1 VATKEEITAGINGVE
16 ARLERLLPGI
26 VANLDKPLPEGS
38 WTVHDALCHMAA
50 DAHSVPRWRRM
61 VDAAIS
67 GTSARPAG
75 FNLDEYNQQGIDSRK
90 GKPIDE
96 VVQEIRDGLHSDAAI
111 VAGLDSALLAQEM
124 PNFRG
129 ELQPASERLKFTTGG
144 HNHMHLDDIEKA
156 INAATQSRA

>member
-1 VATKEEITAGINGVE
+1 MATKAEITAGIQDVE

-26 VANLDKPLPEGS
+26 VANLEQPLPEGN

-50 DAHSVPRWRRM
+50 DAHSVPRWQRM
-61 VDAAIS
+61 VDAAINGKS
-67 GTSARPAG
+67 TRPPG
-75 FNLDEYNQQGIDSRK
+75 FNLDDHNQQGIDARK
-90 GKPIDE
+90 SKPIEE

-111 VAGLDSALLAQEM
+111 VVGLDDALLTREV

-144 HNHMHLDDIEKA
+144 HNQIHLDDIENAIKA
-156 INAATQSRA
+156 AIRSRA